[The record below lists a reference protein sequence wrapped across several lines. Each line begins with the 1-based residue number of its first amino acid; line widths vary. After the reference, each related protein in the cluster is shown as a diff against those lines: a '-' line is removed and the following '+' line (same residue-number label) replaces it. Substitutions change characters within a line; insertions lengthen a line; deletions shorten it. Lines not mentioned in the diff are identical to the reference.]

1 MLSRLKLWALVGL
14 AFVLALIGIRVAV
27 LTDQRDKAVAR
38 ARELS
43 QYKKIRKAVDDE
55 VDQLGND
62 PDAARRWL
70 REHSQQ

>member
-1 MLSRLKLWALVGL
+1 MIARLKLWALVGL

-27 LTDQRDKAVAR
+27 LTGQRDKAVAR

-43 QYKKIRKAVDDE
+43 QYKKIRKAVDDAT
-55 VDQLGND
+55 DDLGND

-70 REHSQQ
+70 REHGQQ